1 MHLAPLQT
9 LLITTIMALTMTT
22 VMADDDDEKTETV
35 INELAWGE
43 ALYEH
48 FRGEPLQ
55 AITRLTARLEQGGI
69 QVHKDQADLLLAG
82 IYLDYGMPNLAAE
95 KLASINIES
104 LSPRLSSKMY
114 LANARIFYQQQDY
127 SAAELALSKVQ
138 TEQLNDRDVNLASFI
153 SAQIFF
159 STERYA
165 EAAEVLT
172 NVSDASNLQ
181 LYANYNHGLS
191 LLRLTDEQSQTKAIS
206 LLKQVAQ
213 QAVYDQ
219 EQYALADQAKLAL
232 AMHALD
238 QSDFTTV
245 TNQLSD
251 IRLDGLVSKD
261 ALLLLGW
268 NYAKQEDFDTA
279 LVYWQALADDTDV
292 LSPVVQEA
300 WLAVPY
306 AWQKQGNRAKAL
318 QGYQF
323 ALEIQAD
330 TQQKLAD
337 LKNKLLWQEFIAPS
351 SANDLQDYPAFYR
364 ELTADPAFH
373 ELLTQWQELEQLK
386 THLELQSRR
395 IPVLELSVKENESRY
410 LAKTEFIKT
419 QLANIS
425 LTDFQTQ
432 VDGFKAQL
440 EQQQQQEVPIA
451 ILPKDVASI
460 WQRVIRSESNVDAL
474 QDANHGDQAD
484 LQEKSDKLNI
494 LKGVAKWQI
503 HRQRPSYEWQAIKA
517 QRDLQIAHADLVT
530 QHELLNQQI
539 VAMRPVL
546 QMDDQ
551 QLQQM
556 VAKNNQMLSE
566 INILQEQISASMAA
580 IYEQIISRRIL
591 ALDNLAEQA
600 NLAIARLTYELATEE
615 YRRD

>member
-1 MHLAPLQT
+1 
-9 LLITTIMALTMTT
+9 
-22 VMADDDDEKTETV
+22 
-35 INELAWGE
+35 
-43 ALYEH
+43 
-48 FRGEPLQ
+48 
-55 AITRLTARLEQGGI
+55 
-69 QVHKDQADLLLAG
+69 
-82 IYLDYGMPNLAAE
+82 
-95 KLASINIES
+95 
-104 LSPRLSSKMY
+104 
-114 LANARIFYQQQDY
+114 
-127 SAAELALSKVQ
+127 
-138 TEQLNDRDVNLASFI
+138 
-153 SAQIFF
+153 
-159 STERYA
+159 
-165 EAAEVLT
+165 
-172 NVSDASNLQ
+172 
-181 LYANYNHGLS
+181 
-191 LLRLTDEQSQTKAIS
+191 
-206 LLKQVAQ
+206 
-213 QAVYDQ
+213 
-219 EQYALADQAKLAL
+219 
-232 AMHALD
+232 LD

-337 LKNKLLWQEFIAPS
+337 LKNKLLWQEFIATS

-364 ELTADPAFH
+364 ELTADPVFH

-432 VDGFKAQL
+432 VDDFKAQL
-440 EQQQQQEVPIA
+440 EQQKQQEVPLA
-451 ILPKDVASI
+451 ILPKELASI
-460 WQRVIRSESNVDAL
+460 WQRVSRSESNLNAL
-474 QDANHGDQAD
+474 QDANHGNLED
-484 LQEKSDKLNI
+484 LQNKSDKLYI

-517 QRDLQIAHADLVT
+517 QRDLQKAHADLVT

-551 QLQQM
+551 LLQQM
-556 VAKNNQMLSE
+556 VAKNNQMLAE
-566 INILQEQISASMAA
+566 INILQEQISESMAA
-580 IYEQIISRRIL
+580 IYEQIISRRVV